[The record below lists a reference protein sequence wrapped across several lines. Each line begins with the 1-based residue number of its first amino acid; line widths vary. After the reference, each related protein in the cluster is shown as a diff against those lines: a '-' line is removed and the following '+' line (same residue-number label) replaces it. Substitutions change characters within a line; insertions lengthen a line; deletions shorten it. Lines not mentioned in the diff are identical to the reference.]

1 VTAVGAALPAR
12 PTRPDDL
19 ADLADLADPDDLAQ
33 ERAPD
38 RVGDPDLLLAGDL
51 RVERQR

>member
-12 PTRPDDL
+12 PTRPD
-19 ADLADLADPDDLAQ
+19 DLADLADPDDLAQ